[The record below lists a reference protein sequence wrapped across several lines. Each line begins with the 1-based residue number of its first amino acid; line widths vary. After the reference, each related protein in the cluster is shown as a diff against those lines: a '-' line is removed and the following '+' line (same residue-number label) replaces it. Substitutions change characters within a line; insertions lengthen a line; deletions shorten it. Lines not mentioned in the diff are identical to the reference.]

1 MVSTRAAM
9 PRESVLA
16 KGIRVSALAKD
27 LGFKSKDV
35 LDKLR
40 KEGLGDQAPNHQSTI
55 GVGLAATIRDW
66 AEQGLIG
73 ASGASG
79 KKAPA
84 KKVVK
89 KSTKKAEPAK
99 ADETVA
105 APADAPPPPPPP
117 PPAPPPPPPPPAP
130 APPVVAEAPPPPPP
144 PAPPR
149 PPVTAMPPA
158 APIQGPNK
166 SLGRRDPKTGRII
179 PPPQPTPVAPPAPVP
194 PARPVGTP
202 GPKQPVRPAA
212 ESPRPA
218 PPMDGGRRTA
228 PPGPGVRRPGV
239 TPGMPVSPTTG
250 LPEPEMRPTIT
261 LADKQQELQA
271 RIKAEREAKRA
282 AEGPIKAAPQLSE
295 LKKAEVAGPKV
306 VRVEAPD
313 HVPTPRRRGEG
324 PRPGGPGRIPT
335 GPIAKGGGGVKVR
348 EPAAGAPGAPGAAGA
363 GAAGDRGSLSG
374 RRRTDG
380 RRGEALEKLRE
391 FTDADIIARRDALNA
406 AKANRSLLD
415 RQMQRT
421 ARRGQGFRAPTPSQR
436 EGPVIVREPITVK
449 SLSNDLGVRSNAL
462 LRTLFVKHGARGVN
476 INSPLDAEQ
485 AEALALEFG
494 VEVEVERES
503 SAEEK
508 LAERFLEVESQLA
521 NEDILPRPPVVTIL
535 GHVDHGKTSLLDK
548 IRNTNV
554 VAGESGGITQ
564 HVAAFDVTVTREGVE
579 KPITFIDTPGHQAF
593 TAMRARGAQVT
604 DIVVLVIDAAQG
616 IQPQTTE
623 SINHAKAADVPIVVA
638 LNKID
643 RPDANPDKVLG
654 ELAAADLNPAEWGG
668 DTEVVR
674 TSAMTGQGIED
685 LLEILDIQA
694 EILELTAAPTTPARG
709 RVIEAR
715 QAQGLGP
722 VATVLV
728 QQGTLKVGDVVL
740 AGVGWGRVRALQLAN
755 GKSIKEAGPS
765 MPVLV
770 SGFNEVPSAGDAF
783 YIMSDLDEAVAVA
796 EERRNLQRQDELALK
811 NKVSLDNLF
820 DTVAEGQIS
829 TINLIL
835 KGDVKGSVETLQAT
849 VGQHNNQ
856 EVQVKVIH
864 SAVGAVNES
873 DIELASASEA
883 VIIGFHVAIDEGARH
898 LAEQRGVEV
907 RTYSVIYEIYDD
919 IKLALSGLLEP
930 DVQEVYRGTAEV
942 RQTFKSSRLGTIAG
956 CYVTDG
962 TINRDA
968 MVRLLRDGRVVQEEL
983 KIDSLRRVKDDVR
996 EVKQGLECGLNLANY
1011 DDLKDGD
1018 KLEFYVREEVARS
1031 L

>member
-1 MVSTRAAM
+1 LGYPSK
-9 PRESVLA
+9 EVLA
-16 KGIRVSALAKD
+16 K
-27 LGFKSKDV
+27 
-35 LDKLR
+35 LR
-40 KEGLGDQAPNHQSTI
+40 EEGLGDQAPNHQST
-55 GVGLAATIRDW
+55 VGAGLEATIREW
-66 AEQGLIG
+66 FAGGGGGTAVETKPKKTT
-73 ASGASG
+73 
-79 KKAPA
+79 KKA
-84 KKVVK
+84 VK
-89 KSTKKAEPAK
+89 KSTKKVTKKATTNVEPDVEAPTI
-99 ADETVA
+99 EQA
-105 APADAPPPPPPP
+105 AP
-117 PPAPPPPPPPPAP
+117 PPPPPPPPAP
-130 APPVVAEAPPPPPP
+130 APPPPPPVAPPPPPP
-144 PAPPR
+144 PAMR
-149 PPVTAMPPA
+149 TAPVQPA
-158 APIQGPNK
+158 ATIQGPA
-166 SLGRRDPKTGRII
+166 SAVRRDPKTGRII
-179 PPPQPTPVAPPAPVP
+179 QPPTPQPQQPAAQSPRPSIQTPRPARETP
-194 PARPVGTP
+194 RPVGERAPT
-202 GPKQPVRPAA
+202 QAA
-212 ESPRPA
+212 PRPA
-218 PPMDGGRRTA
+218 PPTGGTRQPVNA
-228 PPGPGVRRPGV
+228 PGQPGVNPATGV
-239 TPGMPVSPTTG
+239 ADQP
-250 LPEPEMRPTIT
+250 MRPTIT
-261 LADKQQELQA
+261 LADKQKELQD
-271 RIKAEREAKRA
+271 RIKAEREAKRQ
-282 AEGPIKAAPQLSE
+282 AEGPVKAAPQLSE
-295 LKKAEVAGPKV
+295 LKKAEVSGPKV

-324 PRPGGPGRIPT
+324 PNRAGGPGRIPQ
-335 GPIAKGGGGVKVR
+335 GPLAKGGGGVKVR
-348 EPAAGAPGAPGAAGA
+348 EPAPGQAGPAQQGQQGA
-363 GAAGDRGSLSG
+363 GGLSG

-421 ARRGQGFRAPTPSQR
+421 ARRGQGFRAPSPAQR
-436 EGPVIVREPITVK
+436 TGPVIVKEPITVK
-449 SLSNDLGVRSNAL
+449 SLSNDLGVRSNLL

-476 INSPLDAEQ
+476 INSGLDAEQ
-485 AEALALEFG
+485 AEALAMEFG
-494 VEVEVERES
+494 LEVEIEREP

-508 LAERFLEVESQLA
+508 LAERFTELEAGLDEA
-521 NEDILPRPPVVTIL
+521 DITGRPPVVTIL

-564 HVAAFDVTVTREGVE
+564 HVAAFDVTVDREGE
-579 KPITFIDTPGHQAF
+579 QKPITFIDTPGHQAF

-604 DIVVLVIDAAQG
+604 DIVVLVVDAAQG
-616 IQPQTTE
+616 LQPQTIE
-623 SINHAKAADVPIVVA
+623 SINHARAADVPIVVA

-654 ELAAADLNPAEWGG
+654 ELAGQDLNPAEWGG

-674 TSAMTGQGIED
+674 TSAMTGQGIDD

-694 EILELTAAPTTPARG
+694 EILELKAAPTTAARG

-728 QQGTLKVGDVVL
+728 QQGTLKVGDVIL

-755 GKSIKEAGPS
+755 GKNIKEAGPA

-783 YIMSDLDEAVAVA
+783 FVMSDLDEAVAVA
-796 EERRNLQRQDELALK
+796 EERRTQQRQDELALK

-864 SAVGAVNES
+864 AAVGAVNES
-873 DIELASASEA
+873 DVELASASEA
-883 VIIGFHVAIDEGARH
+883 VIIGFHTAIEEGARH
-898 LAEQRGVEV
+898 MAERRGVEI

-930 DVQEVYRGTAEV
+930 EIKESYRGTAEV
-942 RQTFKSSRLGTIAG
+942 RQTFRSSRLGTIAG

-962 TINRDA
+962 TISRDA
-968 MVRLLRDGRVVQEEL
+968 LVRLLRDGRVVQEEL
-983 KIDSLRRVKDDVR
+983 RIDSLRRIKDDVR
-996 EVKQGLECGLNLANY
+996 EVKQGLECGLNLQNY
-1011 DDLKDGD
+1011 DDVKDGD
-1018 KLEFYVREEVARS
+1018 KLEFYIREEVARS